1 MVIFKKLPEA
11 YSSILT
17 EDTTESI
24 FENEDNLKQD
34 VIYAPRVIGRVKKRK
49 LNPQVVTI
57 AVIERN
63 SHILIAKRK
72 RGKMHAGNWE
82 FPGGTVKEG
91 ETYKECLKR
100 ELEEELA
107 ITSEIGDLICSSEYN
122 YTPDWTVKLLAYRAA
137 VVSGSF
143 KLNDHE
149 DIRWVRPEDL
159 TAYEFPE
166 VDWPVIEKL
175 ISESRRASKRY
186 TL

>member
-82 FPGGTVKEG
+82 FPGGT
-91 ETYKECLKR
+91 
-100 ELEEELA
+100 LEELT
-107 ITSEIGDLICSSEYN
+107 ITSEIGDLICSNEFSYA
-122 YTPDWTVKLLAYRAA
+122 TGWTIKLMAYRDAPNFRFFQ
-137 VVSGSF
+137 S
-143 KLNDHE
+143 
-149 DIRWVRPEDL
+149 
-159 TAYEFPE
+159 
-166 VDWPVIEKL
+166 
-175 ISESRRASKRY
+175 
-186 TL
+186 